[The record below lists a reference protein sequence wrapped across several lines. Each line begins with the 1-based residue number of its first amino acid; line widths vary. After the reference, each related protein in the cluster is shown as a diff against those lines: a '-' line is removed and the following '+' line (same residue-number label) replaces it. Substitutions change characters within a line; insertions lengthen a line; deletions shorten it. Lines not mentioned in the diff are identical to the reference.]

1 MLAAQKVA
9 AAAGRDSIVA
19 IDMGGTSHD
28 ITIIQNGRR
37 SVIAQGDIDGLPVRV
52 PMVDM
57 RTIGAGGGSVI
68 WLDSS
73 GRL

>member
-1 MLAAQKVA
+1 
-9 AAAGRDSIVA
+9 
-19 IDMGGTSHD
+19 
-28 ITIIQNGRR
+28 
-37 SVIAQGDIDGLPVRV
+37 VRV

>member
-9 AAAGRDSIVA
+9 AAAGRDNIVA
-19 IDMGGTSHD
+19 VDMGGTSSD

-37 SVIAQGDIDGLPVRV
+37 PVVAQGDIDGFSVRG

-57 RTIGAGGGSVI
+57 RTIGAGSGSLI